1 MLKVLLGVNGDCG
14 EGQVEN
20 AENEREEKAPRVT
33 NPKKEKKSNFKF
45 QNRRHLSKK
54 AKIFL

>member
-1 MLKVLLGVNGDCG
+1 MYNFMLKVLLGVNGDCC

-33 NPKKEKKSNFKF
+33 NPKEK
-45 QNRRHLSKK
+45 
-54 AKIFL
+54 